1 MANVLQVGS
10 QEFTAA
16 EVMPLLVN
24 YGLLPQFLREV
35 VIDQAIAAVSCDA
48 DEVVLAQEQFAA
60 RYRLTT
66 PEAVQSWAASQGMTI
81 EQVTSPSIRAL
92 RLAKFKQATWGN
104 RVGSYFL
111 KIKPD
116 LDQVVYSVLRT
127 QNRGLAQELYFR
139 IQAGEQSFAEL
150 ARTYS
155 QGPEAHTNGLL
166 GPVELKLCHPV
177 LKPLLMTCQPGQLR
191 PPTRLEEWFV
201 ILRLEQRIP
210 AQLNDA
216 LRQRLLD
223 DLFETWL
230 REQII
235 QLQPRLV
242 PDSLS
247 IPVSA

>member
-1 MANVLQVGS
+1 MTNVLQVGS
-10 QEFTAA
+10 QVITAA
-16 EVMPLLVN
+16 EVIPLLVN
-24 YGLLPQFLREV
+24 YRLLPQFLREI

-60 RYRLTT
+60 KYRLTT

-81 EQVTSPSIRAL
+81 EQVTNLSIRAL

-104 RVGSYFL
+104 TIVSYFL
-111 KIKPD
+111 KIKPG
-116 LDQVVYSVLRT
+116 LDKVVYSVIRT
-127 QNRGLAQELYFR
+127 QDRGLAQELYFR

-155 QGPEAHTNGLL
+155 QGPEAHTNGLF
-166 GPVELKLCHPV
+166 GPMELHRSHPT
-177 LKPLLMTCQPGQLR
+177 LRPLLMTCQPGQLR
-191 PPTRLEEWFV
+191 LPIRLEEWFV

-223 DLFETWL
+223 ELFEIWL
-230 REQII
+230 REQMI
-235 QLQPRLV
+235 QLQPHLV

-247 IPVSA
+247 IPIPA